1 MGIRRQGDDG
11 MRTILDQRI
20 KIYQVYV
27 KMNTKKQHKRAER
40 ATTKKRAVATNDL
53 FSFQKKVT
61 VTFLEMLL
69 MIKLFHW
76 KTVSYAAHK
85 ASDELYE
92 KLNTNMDSFIEILL
106 GKSQH
111 RTNLLQKKT
120 IRLIDL
126 PSKERMK
133 QEMERFKG
141 WLLELNEQPAM
152 KQMSNNDL
160 FNIRDTLLGDVNQF
174 LYLLTFK

>member
-1 MGIRRQGDDG
+1 
-11 MRTILDQRI
+11 
-20 KIYQVYV
+20 
-27 KMNTKKQHKRAER
+27 MNTKKEHKQR
-40 ATTKKRAVATNDL
+40 TTKTKKRTSNEL
-53 FSFQKKVT
+53 FSFQKKIT

-76 KTVSYAAHK
+76 KTTSYAAHK

-92 KLNTNMDSFIEILL
+92 KLNTNMDSFIEIML

-111 RTNLLQKKT
+111 RTNLLQQKT

-126 PSKERMK
+126 PSKEKMK
-133 QEMERFKG
+133 QEMERFKT
-141 WLLELNEQPAM
+141 WLLDLNEQPAM

-174 LYLLTFK
+174 LYLLTFQ